1 MLHSRRDQMAAT
13 LVRRPVP
20 DQFLDPAV
28 ACESIPNN
36 SESRAVTGP
45 IPELLAPAGCLM
57 RLRVAT
63 LYGADAIYLGGQKYG
78 LRARADN
85 FTDVELR
92 EGVAFARDHGV
103 KVYVTLNAVLHDAD
117 MLGLAD
123 YCCRLEAI
131 GVYAVIVSDLGVLRT
146 VRQSS
151 GLRVHLSTQASC
163 LNTGAARFYKAQG
176 VDRIVLG
183 RELSLAEAS
192 RIATQAGLEV
202 EVFGHGAMCMSYSGN
217 CTISNFTA
225 GRDSNRGGCAHSCR
239 FDYQQTQVG
248 ADSTG
253 SPARTQTS
261 QFMSSRDL
269 MAISQLGEFCRLGIH
284 SLKIEGRM
292 KSAFYVA
299 TVTRAYREV
308 LDAIAAGRLEADLL
322 ARVQRDLQ
330 AVPHRDY
337 FSGNLVEP
345 AGRDS
350 VFEHDVDAP
359 TQGSHHYLGVALE
372 LRGPFLALRLTAP
385 LTEGEEVEWLP
396 HRGPAL
402 SWRVR
407 GMEQLDGSPLT
418 QARQDSVIR
427 VRRAELPEGVEVLMV
442 LRGRLEPCPV

>member
-1 MLHSRRDQMAAT
+1 
-13 LVRRPVP
+13 
-20 DQFLDPAV
+20 V
-28 ACESIPNN
+28 ARNPEI
-36 SESRAVTGP
+36 SENDSGP
-45 IPELLAPAGCLM
+45 GNIPELLAPAGCLM
-57 RLRVAT
+57 RLRVAVR
-63 LYGADAIYLGGQKYG
+63 YGADAIYVGGQKYG

-85 FTDVELR
+85 FTDHELR

-103 KVYVTLNAVLHDAD
+103 KVYVTLNAVLHDSD
-117 MLGLAD
+117 MDGLAD
-123 YCCRLEAI
+123 YCRRLEEI
-131 GVYAVIVSDLGVLRT
+131 GVWAVIVSDLGVLRT

-163 LNTGAARFYKAQG
+163 LNTGAAQFYKAQG

-183 RELSLAEAS
+183 RELSLPEAS
-192 RIATQAGLEV
+192 RIAEQAGLEV

-239 FDYQQTQVG
+239 FDYEQTQL
-248 ADSTG
+248 G
-253 SPARTQTS
+253 SVPGQAVRKSQTA

-269 MAISQLGEFCRLGIH
+269 MAIGQLGDFCRLGIH

-308 LDAIAAGRLEADLL
+308 LDAIAAGSLDEALL

-337 FSGNLVEP
+337 FSGNLAER
-345 AGRDS
+345 AGSDS
-350 VFEHDVDAP
+350 VFEHEVDTP
-359 TQGSHHYLGVALE
+359 TIGSHHYLGVALE
-372 LRGPFLALRLTAP
+372 TRGPYLALRLTAP
-385 LTEGEEVEWLP
+385 IEDGEEVEWLP
-396 HRGPAL
+396 SRGDAL
-402 SWRVR
+402 PWRVR
-407 GMEQLDGSPLT
+407 GMEQLDGTPIA

-427 VRRAELPEGVEVLMV
+427 VALADLPAGVEALMV
-442 LRGRLEPCPV
+442 LRGRMEACTV